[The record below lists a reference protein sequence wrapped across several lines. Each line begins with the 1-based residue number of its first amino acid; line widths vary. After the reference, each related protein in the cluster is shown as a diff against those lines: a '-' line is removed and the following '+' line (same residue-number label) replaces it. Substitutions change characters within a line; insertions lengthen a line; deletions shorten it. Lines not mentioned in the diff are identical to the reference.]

1 MKSTINY
8 CWECGGKA
16 ESVFAD
22 GRVRKVCTECET
34 ILYENPFPTT
44 AALVVNSNDELLLV
58 KRSVRPA
65 KGHWCLPGGFLEL
78 GESPEQGVLRELKEE
93 TNLDGEVESLIGIQ
107 PSLHGFWGDVV
118 VIGFAVSTNG
128 GMAAPGD
135 DAAEVKYFS
144 LSDLPQ
150 IAFNTHIALL
160 DEYLGN
166 HYHQE

>member
-22 GRVRKVCTECET
+22 GRVRKVCTECKT

-93 TNLDGEVESLIGIQ
+93 TNLEGQVQSLIGIQ

-135 DAAEVKYFS
+135 DAAEVRYFS
-144 LSDLPQ
+144 LSALPS
-150 IAFNTHIALL
+150 IAFDTHTALL
-160 DEYLGN
+160 DTYLGK
-166 HYHQE
+166 HYQQE